1 MERIQPLGDRILV
14 KLLPREEKTSGGL
27 ILANSSKNSSNKGE
41 VVAVG
46 EGTTLQDGTI
56 KPLSLKA
63 GDIVLFNVG
72 VGMDI
77 KAHEDEFKI
86 LAIRD
91 VLCKV
96 IGE

>member
-1 MERIQPLGDRILV
+1 MEKIQPLGDRILV
-14 KLLPREEKTSGGL
+14 KLLPLEEKTSGGL

-46 EGTTLQDGTI
+46 EGTTLQDGTV
-56 KPLSLKA
+56 KPLSLEV
-63 GDIVLFNVG
+63 GDIVLFNIG

-77 KAHEDEFKI
+77 KSHEDEFKI